1 MSNNGGTGRRPGDWR
16 ALGFFN
22 LYRIIIASLFLLLV
36 LTDTLP
42 PPLGSYHPTGFSI
55 CAIVYICA
63 AIMLQISMEMR
74 LLGFTMQVFLQVLV
88 DVLLLTG
95 LMFTSGGISSG
106 FGILMIVSVA
116 GGSILTGGRMAYLFA
131 AMASLAVLAEEL
143 YFWVYDY
150 FPISNYTPAGL
161 LGATFFT
168 TAFLGHVFAS
178 RIHTSEALA
187 AQRSVDLRNMAR
199 LNETIVQ
206 RMQSG
211 ILVLDSGGHIRLAND
226 SARALLGGRELAA
239 GTGLET
245 VSSELAACHR
255 QWVQDRQ
262 AVTRLVQ
269 ARHGGT
275 DVWASLT
282 GLPSGSGEDALIFL
296 EDASRMRQRA
306 QQLKLASLGRLTAS
320 IAHEIRNPLGAISH
334 ASQLLHEAEDTTAT
348 DRRLMDIID
357 THCGRVNAIIENV
370 LQLSRRQPSVPEGF
384 LLQPWLEDFI
394 QELLHN
400 RGLTGPDAVIDVTPP
415 DLRVTMD
422 PSQLHQVVTN
432 LCENALRYSR
442 GTPLLRLR
450 AGLREDNQRP
460 YLDIIDSGPGI
471 PEGELEHIFE
481 PFFTRDAQGTGLGLY
496 IARELCEGNQASLQL
511 QESSARG
518 CCFRISFAHPDREQ
532 VMMP

>member
-1 MSNNGGTGRRPGDWR
+1 MNTGNSAGRRPGDWR
-16 ALGFFN
+16 ALRFFN

-36 LTDTLP
+36 LADSLP
-42 PPLGSYHPTGFSI
+42 PPLGSYHSTGFGI
-55 CAIVYICA
+55 CAIVYLSI
-63 AIMLQISMEMR
+63 AILLQIVMELR
-74 LLGFTMQVFLQVLV
+74 LLGFTLQVFLQVLT

-95 LMFTSGGISSG
+95 MMFTSGGISSG

-131 AMASLAVLAEEL
+131 AMASLAVLGEEL
-143 YFWVYDY
+143 YFWIYDY

-178 RIHTSEALA
+178 RIHASEALA

-199 LNETIVQ
+199 LNEYIVQ

-211 ILVLDSGGHIRLAND
+211 ILVLDGEGRIRLAND
-226 SARALLGGRELAA
+226 SARALLGGRELTV
-239 GTGLET
+239 GNSLET
-245 VSSELAACHR
+245 VSLELADCHR
-255 QWVQDRQ
+255 HWRRERQ

-269 ARHGGT
+269 PRHGAT
-275 DVWASLT
+275 DVWVSLA

-334 ASQLLHEAEDTTAT
+334 ASQLLREAEAMPAG

-357 THCGRVNAIIENV
+357 NHCARVNAIIENV

-384 LLQPWLEDFI
+384 QLAPWLQAFI
-394 QELLHN
+394 QDLLLERELAREH
-400 RGLTGPDAVIDVTPP
+400 VSVEVTPP

-442 GTPLLRLR
+442 GAPLLRLR

-460 YLDIIDSGPGI
+460 YLDVIDTGPGI

-496 IARELCEGNQASLQL
+496 IARELCEGNQASLKL
-511 QESSARG
+511 EENSTRG
-518 CCFRISFAHPDREQ
+518 CRFRISFAHPDREQ